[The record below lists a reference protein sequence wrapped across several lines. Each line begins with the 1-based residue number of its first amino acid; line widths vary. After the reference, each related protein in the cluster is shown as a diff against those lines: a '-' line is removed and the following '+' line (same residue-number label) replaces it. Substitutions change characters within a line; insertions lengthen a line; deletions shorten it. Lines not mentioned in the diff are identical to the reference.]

1 MEKAELAQFLRTR
14 RARISPRDV
23 GLPSGSRRRT
33 PGLRREEVARLAD
46 MSVDY
51 YIRLEQ
57 ARGPNPS
64 RQILAALARALRL
77 SDDERTHLFHL
88 AGEPPVPAQGP
99 PQDVP
104 PGIVHLLE
112 RLDDTPAYVLDAA
125 YNVLAWNAMAAA
137 LLTDFSEKPP
147 RDRNPL
153 RWFFLAAGAERIA
166 VDDEYYQF
174 ARSSAADLRAARGRY
189 PNDPGIRDLIAELT
203 ENSELFRRVWAEHE
217 VDIQRTTMK
226 TTVHPVVGPMRLH
239 CDVLVVPEKDQKV
252 ILYTATPGT
261 DSHEAMKLLRVIG
274 TQKFATEQSQL
285 P

>member
-14 RARISPRDV
+14 RARISPEDV
-23 GLPSGSRRRT
+23 GLPPGPRRRT

-57 ARGPNPS
+57 ARGPHPS
-64 RQILAALARALRL
+64 RQVLGALARALRL
-77 SDDERTHLFHL
+77 SEDERSHLFHL
-88 AGEPPVPAQGP
+88 AGEPPAPPQGP

-125 YNVLAWNAMAAA
+125 YNVLAWNPMAAA
-137 LLTDFSEKPP
+137 LITDFSALPP

-153 RWFFLAAGAERIA
+153 RWFFLVRESERITEG
-166 VDDEYYQF
+166 DEYYAF
-174 ARSSAADLRAARGRY
+174 ARSSAADLRAALGRY
-189 PNDPGIRDLIAELT
+189 PNDPGIRALLKELT
-203 ENSELFRRVWAEHE
+203 DNSALFRRVWAEHDVE
-217 VDIQRTTMK
+217 VRRNTTK
-226 TTVHPVVGPMRLH
+226 TMVHPVVGAMRLH

-252 ILYTATPGT
+252 VLYTATPGT
-261 DSHEAMKLLRVIG
+261 ESHEALKLLCVIG
-274 TQKFATEQSQL
+274 TQNLEAEAS

>member
-1 MEKAELAQFLRTR
+1 MEKAELAQFLRVR
-14 RARISPRDV
+14 RARISPGDV

-51 YIRLEQ
+51 YVRLEQ

-64 RQILAALARALRL
+64 RQILGALARALRL

-88 AGEPPVPAQGP
+88 AGEPPAPPQGP

-125 YNVLAWNAMAAA
+125 YNVLAWNAMASA
-137 LLTDFSEKPP
+137 LLADFSALPP

-153 RWFFLAAGAERIA
+153 RWFFLVAESAQITEE
-166 VDDEYYQF
+166 DEYFQF
-174 ARSSAADLRAARGRY
+174 ARASAADLRAARGRY
-189 PNDPGIRDLIAELT
+189 PNDPGIKALLEELL
-203 ENSELFRRVWAEHE
+203 EGSELFRRVWAEHDVE
-217 VDIQRTTMK
+217 IRRSNTKTM
-226 TTVHPVVGPMRLH
+226 VHPVVGPMELH
-239 CDVLVVPEKDQKV
+239 CDVLVVPERDQKV

-261 DSHEAMKLLRVIG
+261 DSHEALKLLRVIG
-274 TQKFATEQSQL
+274 TQKLATAQSQL

>member
-14 RARISPRDV
+14 RARISPEDV
-23 GLPSGSRRRT
+23 GLPSGTRRRT

-77 SDDERTHLFHL
+77 SEDERTHLFHL
-88 AGEPPVPAQGP
+88 AGEAPAPPQGP

-137 LLTDFSEKPP
+137 LVTDFSALPP

-153 RWFFLAAGAERIA
+153 RWFFLVRESEQLTEG
-166 VDDEYYQF
+166 DEYYRF
-174 ARSSAADLRAARGRY
+174 AQASVADLRAARGRY
-189 PNDPGIRDLIAELT
+189 PNDPGIKALLQELT
-203 ENSELFRRVWAEHE
+203 EGSALFRRVWAEHDVE
-217 VDIQRTTMK
+217 IRRNTKKTM
-226 TTVHPVVGPMRLH
+226 VHPVVGSMELH

-261 DSHEAMKLLRVIG
+261 QSHESLKLLRVIG
-274 TQKFATEQSQL
+274 TQKLGAESSQL